1 MTAPL
6 TPSPNATGW
15 RTPRYAGARL
25 FVAFEGPEGAGKTT
39 QVDRLTAHLAVCGI
53 SALRT
58 REPGGTPL
66 GHAVRSL
73 LVSPDGPP
81 LSGKEEALL
90 LAFDRL
96 RHVEE
101 VIRPALARGEVV
113 VTDRYA
119 DSTLAHQGFGSGV
132 PMADLEWLIRY
143 ATGGL
148 APDVTVLL
156 DVDVVV
162 GIERRHAAY
171 QVGLGEFN
179 RIDGRELEYH
189 RRVRDG
195 YLTLARRDP
204 ARYLVV
210 DASESPDAV
219 EERIW
224 TRLAPLIGM
233 E

>member
-1 MTAPL
+1 MAAPL
-6 TPSPNATGW
+6 TPPPNAL
-15 RTPRYAGARL
+15 RSRFAGARL

-39 QVDRLTAHLAVCGI
+39 QVDRLTARLAAHGVA
-53 SALRT
+53 ALRT

-66 GHAVRSL
+66 GQEVRSL
-73 LVSPDGPP
+73 LVSPEGPA
-81 LSGKEEALL
+81 LTGKEEALL

-101 VIRPALARGEVV
+101 VIRPSLARGEVV

-119 DSTLAHQGFGSGV
+119 DSTLAHQGFGSGA
-132 PMADLEWLIRY
+132 PMDELEWLIQY
-143 ATGGL
+143 ATSGL

-156 DVDVVV
+156 DIDVAV
-162 GIERRHAAY
+162 GIERRHEAY

-179 RIDGRELEYH
+179 RIDGRALDYH

-195 YLTLARRDP
+195 YLALARRH
-204 ARYLVV
+204 AERYFVL
-210 DASESPDAV
+210 DAGEAPDEV
-219 EERIW
+219 EARIW
-224 TRLAPLIGM
+224 RHLAPLIGV